1 MAPDTY
7 EELTDRQRTRVVKR
21 DALDE
26 QAATHASIGN
36 TQALSQT
43 KEGLFDGLSIAQIIA
58 GAAAAATSMVL
69 ASKIGIGGSV
79 IGAAASSVITVVS
92 SQLYRRFLDAS
103 AEKIKNSKDVL
114 PTPSLGSKPH
124 RVGTPT
130 NFATTTRV
138 LGADDELTTRVIGA
152 VDDATR
158 LMGNADEASTTT
170 AAAAAAQSGTR
181 IAPERLQARAE
192 AERAATQRKV
202 IGFSVLAAIVA
213 LVATVGI
220 ILALTAGEGLGEKT
234 APIFAP
240 TTTEDAPA
248 ATDTDANANDA
259 QTDGTEQH
267 NATQAGGSSKTDQGN
282 TDANGNAS
290 GNQDANDAPSN
301 TQGTHDATGNNTS
314 TGQTDTGTTGNSN
327 TGGATDGTTGS
338 GGATD
343 GASGTGTGTGSNTG
357 TGSSTSTDTTTGGDT
372 GTDGSNSNTTTN
384 TGAGGGQSSAGAGVA
399 STNTPSTNTANAT
412 R

>member
-7 EELTDRQRTRVVKR
+7 EEFTDRQRTRVVKR

-26 QAATHASIGN
+26 QAATHTSIGN

-69 ASKIGIGGSV
+69 ASKIGIAGSV
-79 IGAAASSVITVVS
+79 IGAAVSSVITVVS
-92 SQLYRRFLDAS
+92 SQLYRHFLDAS
-103 AEKIKNSKDVL
+103 AEKLKNSKDVL

-124 RVGTPT
+124 RAGTPT
-130 NFATTTRV
+130 SFATTTRV
-138 LGADDELTTRVIGA
+138 LGADDELTTRVMGA
-152 VDDATR
+152 ADDATR
-158 LMGNADEASTTT
+158 LMGNAGAGTTT
-170 AAAAAAQSGTR
+170 TAAAQSGTR
-181 IAPERLQARAE
+181 IAPERLQVRAE

-240 TTTEDAPA
+240 ATAEDTPA
-248 ATDTDANANDA
+248 VTDTDANANNAPSDDA
-259 QTDGTEQH
+259 EQH
-267 NATQAGGSSKTDQGN
+267 GTTQDGDSSAADQGN
-282 TDANGNAS
+282 TNVSDNSSS
-290 GNQDANDAPSN
+290 GQDTNDASSN
-301 TQGTHDATGNNTS
+301 TSGTH
-314 TGQTDTGTTGNSN
+314 GTTGNNASSGQTGTGSNGGSN
-327 TGGATDGTTGS
+327 T

-343 GASGTGTGTGSNTG
+343 GASGTGTDTGADSGAGAGSDTSTGSDAD
-357 TGSSTSTDTTTGGDT
+357 STT
-372 GTDGSNSNTTTN
+372 GTDGANSSDATA
-384 TGAGGGQSSAGAGVA
+384 GAGTSSAQSSAGAGVA
-399 STNTPSTNTANAT
+399 STSAANTA

>member
-240 TTTEDAPA
+240 TATEDAPA

-290 GNQDANDAPSN
+290 GNQDASDAPSSCRW
-301 TQGTHDATGNNTS
+301 GHGWHDGLRRGDGRRVGHRNGHRLQHGHGVEHEHRHNHGRRYGDRRQQLEHHDEHGRKQRAELGRRGCCLDQHAINQHGERYALSGDS
-314 TGQTDTGTTGNSN
+314 TRAWGRIMH
-327 TGGATDGTTGS
+327 A
-338 GGATD
+338 
-343 GASGTGTGTGSNTG
+343 
-357 TGSSTSTDTTTGGDT
+357 
-372 GTDGSNSNTTTN
+372 
-384 TGAGGGQSSAGAGVA
+384 
-399 STNTPSTNTANAT
+399 PCM
-412 R
+412 RR